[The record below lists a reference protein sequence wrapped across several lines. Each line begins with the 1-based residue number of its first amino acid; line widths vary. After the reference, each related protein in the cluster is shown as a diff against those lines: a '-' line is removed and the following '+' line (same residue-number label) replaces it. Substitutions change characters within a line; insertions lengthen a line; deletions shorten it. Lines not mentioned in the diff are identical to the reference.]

1 MVFFFIFYKILEN
14 FLIVHF
20 VFSLTNLEDQWKKWI
35 EEHLSHEQTITNCLI
50 TAAYVSYCGPFD
62 KDIRRKIYE
71 FVATCCQKHEIPKEP
86 QQIFKVL
93 LFFFKNNCLFQKF
106 NSQMFLFI

>member
-1 MVFFFIFYKILEN
+1 MVY
-14 FLIVHF
+14 F

-93 LFFFKNNCLFQKF
+93 LFCFKIIVCFKNLTHKR
-106 NSQMFLFI
+106 FLFV